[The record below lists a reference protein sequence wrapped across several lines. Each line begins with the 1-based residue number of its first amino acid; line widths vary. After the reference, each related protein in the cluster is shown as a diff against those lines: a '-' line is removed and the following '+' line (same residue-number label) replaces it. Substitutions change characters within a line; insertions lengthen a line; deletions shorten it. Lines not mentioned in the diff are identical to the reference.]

1 MKRKTAKEILAES
14 FRELAE
20 KKSIDRITV
29 KDIAQNCGYSSATF
43 YRQFK
48 DKYDLIAWSERGG
61 YQGAVLYFYDFETG
75 DVYQPFEKK
84 RNVVYSRPEFADGYY
99 YFLQGDYDAKTV
111 VLYRYFPDDLLAPV
125 VTLPL
130 DDVDLYNLRIV
141 GNPVHIISQNEELR
155 CYYPE
160 AFSFP
165 LEPNET
171 VCFIEDGCVYI
182 EAWIEE
188 GWDDENDRATDE
200 YDYYHKVVVK
210 DFHGNLISEEIGAL
224 GQAADGT
231 WWMS

>member
-1 MKRKTAKEILAES
+1 MIRKFKSVNGKYIEKIYGQDRLAFAMSGNED
-14 FRELAE
+14 L
-20 KKSIDRITV
+20 
-29 KDIAQNCGYSSATF
+29 
-43 YRQFK
+43 
-48 DKYDLIAWSERGG
+48 YDLIAWSERGG

-111 VLYRYFPDDLLAPV
+111 VLYRYFPDDILAPV

-155 CYYPE
+155 CYYPD

-200 YDYYHKVVVK
+200 YNYYHKVVVK

>member
-1 MKRKTAKEILAES
+1 MVRRFKEVNGKYIEKIYGQDRLAFAMSDNED
-14 FRELAE
+14 L
-20 KKSIDRITV
+20 
-29 KDIAQNCGYSSATF
+29 
-43 YRQFK
+43 
-48 DKYDLIAWSERGG
+48 YDLIAWSERGG

-75 DVYQPFEKK
+75 DVYRPFEKK

-111 VLYRYFPDDLLAPV
+111 VLYRYFPDDILAPV

-130 DDVDLYNLRIV
+130 DDVNLYNLRIV
-141 GNPVHIISQNEELR
+141 GNPVHIISQNEALR

-171 VCFIEDGCVYI
+171 VCFIEDGRVYI

-200 YDYYHKVVVK
+200 YNYYHKIVVK

>member
-1 MKRKTAKEILAES
+1 MVKRFKEVNGKYIEKIYGQDRLAFALSDNED
-14 FRELAE
+14 L
-20 KKSIDRITV
+20 
-29 KDIAQNCGYSSATF
+29 
-43 YRQFK
+43 
-48 DKYDLIAWSERGG
+48 YDLIAWSERGG

-111 VLYRYFPDDLLAPV
+111 ILYRYSPDDLLEPV
-125 VTLPL
+125 VTLAL
-130 DDVDLYNLRIV
+130 EEVDLYNLRIV
-141 GNPVHIISQNEELR
+141 GNPVYIISQNEKLR

-171 VCFIEDGCVYI
+171 VCFIEDGRVYI

-188 GWDDENDRATDE
+188 GWDDENDCATDE
-200 YDYYHKVVVK
+200 YNYYHKVLSK
-210 DFHGNLISEEIGAL
+210 DCHGNLISEEVGAL
-224 GQAADGT
+224 CQAPDGT

>member
-1 MKRKTAKEILAES
+1 MIRKFKSVNGKYIEKIYGQDRLAFAMSDNED
-14 FRELAE
+14 L
-20 KKSIDRITV
+20 
-29 KDIAQNCGYSSATF
+29 
-43 YRQFK
+43 
-48 DKYDLIAWSERGG
+48 YDLIAWSERGG
-61 YQGAVLYFYDFETG
+61 YQGVVLYFYDFETG

-84 RNVVYSRPEFADGYY
+84 KNVVYSRPEFADGYY

-200 YDYYHKVVVK
+200 YNYYHKVVVK

>member
-1 MKRKTAKEILAES
+1 MVRRFKEVNGKYIEKIYGQDRLAFAMSDNED
-14 FRELAE
+14 L
-20 KKSIDRITV
+20 
-29 KDIAQNCGYSSATF
+29 
-43 YRQFK
+43 
-48 DKYDLIAWSERGG
+48 YDLIAWSERGG

-111 VLYRYFPDDLLAPV
+111 VLYRYFPDDILAPV

-130 DDVDLYNLRIV
+130 DDVNLYNLRIV
-141 GNPVHIISQNEELR
+141 GNPVHIISQNEALR

-171 VCFIEDGCVYI
+171 VCFIEDGRVYI

-200 YDYYHKVVVK
+200 YNYYHKVVVK

>member
-1 MKRKTAKEILAES
+1 MVRRFKEVNGKYIEKIYGQDRLAFAMSDNED
-14 FRELAE
+14 L
-20 KKSIDRITV
+20 
-29 KDIAQNCGYSSATF
+29 
-43 YRQFK
+43 
-48 DKYDLIAWSERGG
+48 YDLIAWSERGG

-75 DVYQPFEKK
+75 DVYRPFEKK

-111 VLYRYFPDDLLAPV
+111 VLYRYFPDDILAPV

-141 GNPVHIISQNEELR
+141 GNPVHIISQNEALR

-171 VCFIEDGCVYI
+171 VCFIEDGRVYI

-200 YDYYHKVVVK
+200 YNYYHKVVVK

>member
-1 MKRKTAKEILAES
+1 MVRRFKEVNGKYIEKIYGQDRLAFAMSDNED
-14 FRELAE
+14 L
-20 KKSIDRITV
+20 
-29 KDIAQNCGYSSATF
+29 
-43 YRQFK
+43 
-48 DKYDLIAWSERGG
+48 YDLIAWSERGG

-84 RNVVYSRPEFADGYY
+84 KNVVYSRPEFADGYY

-141 GNPVHIISQNEELR
+141 GNPVHIISQNEALR

-171 VCFIEDGCVYI
+171 VCFIEDGRVYI

>member
-1 MKRKTAKEILAES
+1 MVRRFKSVNGKYIEKIYGQDRLAFAMSDNED
-14 FRELAE
+14 L
-20 KKSIDRITV
+20 
-29 KDIAQNCGYSSATF
+29 
-43 YRQFK
+43 
-48 DKYDLIAWSERGG
+48 YDLIAWSERGG

-84 RNVVYSRPEFADGYY
+84 KNVVYSRPEFADGYY

-141 GNPVHIISQNEELR
+141 GNPVHIISQNEALR

-171 VCFIEDGCVYI
+171 VCFIEDGRVYI

-200 YDYYHKVVVK
+200 YNYYHKVVVK

>member
-1 MKRKTAKEILAES
+1 MIRKFKSVNGKYIEKIYGQDRLAFAMSDNED
-14 FRELAE
+14 L
-20 KKSIDRITV
+20 
-29 KDIAQNCGYSSATF
+29 
-43 YRQFK
+43 
-48 DKYDLIAWSERGG
+48 YDLIAWSERGG

-141 GNPVHIISQNEELR
+141 GNPVHIISQNEALR

-171 VCFIEDGCVYI
+171 VCFIEDGRVYI

-188 GWDDENDRATDE
+188 GWDDENDRVTDE
-200 YDYYHKVVVK
+200 YNYYHKVVVK
-210 DFHGNLISEEIGAL
+210 DFHGKLISEEIGAL

>member
-1 MKRKTAKEILAES
+1 MVRRFKSVNGKYIEKIYGQDRLAFAMSDNED
-14 FRELAE
+14 L
-20 KKSIDRITV
+20 
-29 KDIAQNCGYSSATF
+29 
-43 YRQFK
+43 
-48 DKYDLIAWSERGG
+48 YDLIAWSERGG

-125 VTLPL
+125 VTMPL

-160 AFSFP
+160 VFSFP

>member
-1 MKRKTAKEILAES
+1 MVRRFKSVNGKYIEKIYGQDRLAFAMSDNED
-14 FRELAE
+14 L
-20 KKSIDRITV
+20 
-29 KDIAQNCGYSSATF
+29 
-43 YRQFK
+43 
-48 DKYDLIAWSERGG
+48 YDLIAWSERGG

-99 YFLQGDYDAKTV
+99 YFLQGDYDTKTV

-141 GNPVHIISQNEELR
+141 GNPVHIISQNEALR

-171 VCFIEDGCVYI
+171 VCFIEDGRVYI

-200 YDYYHKVVVK
+200 YNYYHKVVVK

>member
-1 MKRKTAKEILAES
+1 MVRRFKSVNGKYIEKIYGQDRLAFAMSDNED
-14 FRELAE
+14 L
-20 KKSIDRITV
+20 
-29 KDIAQNCGYSSATF
+29 
-43 YRQFK
+43 
-48 DKYDLIAWSERGG
+48 YDLIAWSERGG

-171 VCFIEDGCVYI
+171 VCFIEDGRVYI

-200 YDYYHKVVVK
+200 YNYYHKVVVK

>member
-1 MKRKTAKEILAES
+1 MIRKFKSVNGKYIEKIYGQDRLAFAMSDNED
-14 FRELAE
+14 L
-20 KKSIDRITV
+20 
-29 KDIAQNCGYSSATF
+29 
-43 YRQFK
+43 
-48 DKYDLIAWSERGG
+48 YDLIAWSERGG

-155 CYYPE
+155 CYYPD

-200 YDYYHKVVVK
+200 YNYYHKVVVK

>member
-1 MKRKTAKEILAES
+1 MVRRFKEVNGKYIEKIYGQDRLAFAMSDNED
-14 FRELAE
+14 L
-20 KKSIDRITV
+20 
-29 KDIAQNCGYSSATF
+29 
-43 YRQFK
+43 
-48 DKYDLIAWSERGG
+48 YDLIAWSERGG

-141 GNPVHIISQNEELR
+141 GNPVHIISQNEALR

-171 VCFIEDGCVYI
+171 VCFIEDGRVYI

-200 YDYYHKVVVK
+200 YNYYHKVVVK

>member
-1 MKRKTAKEILAES
+1 MVRRFKEVNGKYIEKIYGQDRLAFAMSDNED
-14 FRELAE
+14 L
-20 KKSIDRITV
+20 
-29 KDIAQNCGYSSATF
+29 
-43 YRQFK
+43 
-48 DKYDLIAWSERGG
+48 YDLIAWSERGG

-75 DVYQPFEKK
+75 DVYRPFEKK

-111 VLYRYFPDDLLAPV
+111 VLYRYFPDDILAPV

-141 GNPVHIISQNEELR
+141 GNPVHIISQNEALR

-171 VCFIEDGCVYI
+171 VCFIEDGRVYI

-200 YDYYHKVVVK
+200 YNYYHKIVVK

>member
-1 MKRKTAKEILAES
+1 MIRKFKSVNGKYIEKIYGQDRLAFAMSDNED
-14 FRELAE
+14 L
-20 KKSIDRITV
+20 
-29 KDIAQNCGYSSATF
+29 
-43 YRQFK
+43 
-48 DKYDLIAWSERGG
+48 YDLIAWSERGG

-84 RNVVYSRPEFADGYY
+84 KNVVYSRPEFADGYY

-155 CYYPE
+155 CYYPG

-210 DFHGNLISEEIGAL
+210 DFHGNLISEEVGAL

>member
-1 MKRKTAKEILAES
+1 MVRRFKSVNGKYIEKIYGQDRLAFAMSDNED
-14 FRELAE
+14 L
-20 KKSIDRITV
+20 
-29 KDIAQNCGYSSATF
+29 
-43 YRQFK
+43 
-48 DKYDLIAWSERGG
+48 YDLIAWSERGG

-160 AFSFP
+160 VFSFP

-171 VCFIEDGCVYI
+171 VCFIEDGRVYI

-200 YDYYHKVVVK
+200 YNYYHKVVVK

>member
-1 MKRKTAKEILAES
+1 MIRKFKSVNGKYIEKIYGQDRLAFAMSDNED
-14 FRELAE
+14 L
-20 KKSIDRITV
+20 
-29 KDIAQNCGYSSATF
+29 
-43 YRQFK
+43 
-48 DKYDLIAWSERGG
+48 YDLIAWSERGG

-155 CYYPE
+155 CYYPD

-200 YDYYHKVVVK
+200 YNYYHKVVVK
-210 DFHGNLISEEIGAL
+210 DFHGKLISEEIGAL

>member
-1 MKRKTAKEILAES
+1 M
-14 FRELAE
+14 
-20 KKSIDRITV
+20 RIFT
-29 KDIAQNCGYSSATF
+29 GRTGW
-43 YRQFK
+43 
-48 DKYDLIAWSERGG
+48 LLRGG

-125 VTLPL
+125 VTMPL

-141 GNPVHIISQNEELR
+141 GNPVHIISQNEALR

-171 VCFIEDGCVYI
+171 VCFIEDGRVYI
-182 EAWIEE
+182 EALRP
-188 GWDDENDRATDE
+188 GSRKAGMMKMT
-200 YDYYHKVVVK
+200 
-210 DFHGNLISEEIGAL
+210 GPR
-224 GQAADGT
+224 
-231 WWMS
+231 MSMIIITRL

>member
-1 MKRKTAKEILAES
+1 M
-14 FRELAE
+14 
-20 KKSIDRITV
+20 
-29 KDIAQNCGYSSATF
+29 
-43 YRQFK
+43 
-48 DKYDLIAWSERGG
+48 
-61 YQGAVLYFYDFETG
+61 LYFYDFETG

-111 VLYRYFPDDLLAPV
+111 VLYRYFPDDFLAPV

-141 GNPVHIISQNEELR
+141 GNPVHIISQNEALR

-171 VCFIEDGCVYI
+171 VCFIEDGRVYI

-200 YDYYHKVVVK
+200 YNYYHKVVVK
-210 DFHGNLISEEIGAL
+210 DFHGNLISEEVGAL

>member
-1 MKRKTAKEILAES
+1 MIRKFKSVNGKYIEKIYGQDRLAFAMSDNED
-14 FRELAE
+14 L
-20 KKSIDRITV
+20 
-29 KDIAQNCGYSSATF
+29 
-43 YRQFK
+43 
-48 DKYDLIAWSERGG
+48 YDLIAWSERGG

-160 AFSFP
+160 VFSFP

-171 VCFIEDGCVYI
+171 VCFIEDGRVYI

-188 GWDDENDRATDE
+188 GWDDENDQATDE
-200 YDYYHKVVVK
+200 YNYYHKVVVK
-210 DFHGNLISEEIGAL
+210 DFHGNLISEEVGAL